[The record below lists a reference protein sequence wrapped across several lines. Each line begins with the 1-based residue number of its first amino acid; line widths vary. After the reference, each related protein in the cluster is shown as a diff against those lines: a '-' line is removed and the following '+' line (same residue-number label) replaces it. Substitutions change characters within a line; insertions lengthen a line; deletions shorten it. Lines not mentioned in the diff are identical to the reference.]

1 MQFIVRLPDLII
13 GNLTEQ
19 SASFCFLQVDISFI
33 GDGDVGMHEITRQ
46 GMVLGHGPAVLQTI
60 DRIPMP
66 VLVRRLM
73 WKIGGLIQ
81 NIQAAVRH
89 INRSQSVGGFTKHF
103 LLPEAGRAGF

>member
-19 SASFCFLQVDISFI
+19 FPSFCFLQWTYRSSV
-33 GDGDVGMHEITRQ
+33 MAMLACL
-46 GMVLGHGPAVLQTI
+46 MVLGHGLAVLQTI

-66 VLVRRLM
+66 GLVRRLM
-73 WKIGGLIQ
+73 RKIGGLIQ